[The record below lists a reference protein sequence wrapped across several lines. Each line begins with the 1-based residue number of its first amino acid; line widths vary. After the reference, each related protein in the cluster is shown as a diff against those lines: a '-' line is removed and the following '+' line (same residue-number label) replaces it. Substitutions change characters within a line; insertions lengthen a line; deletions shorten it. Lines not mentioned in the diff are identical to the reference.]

1 MAKGILSGSGIV
13 NFYDSNNNI
22 IVYSPTLM
30 DSAINSTIT
39 KEEARGGQGNALLG
53 NYYHTS
59 GFGITLTDPVFDLN
73 YLALNWGGAITAGAN
88 VQTVESITTTVIN
101 QITVTGT
108 PAPFTDTS
116 GIIGWYKLQ
125 SEDDS
130 SYRKID
136 FTNKTASVSN
146 LAVGTNICVKYPIVS
161 NSARMFKVNSQ
172 FIPSIVRAE
181 LVFGLFTSSTT
192 NTNQAEGTSSK
203 IGEIIVRVPKFQF
216 DGNVTLSLSS
226 TTNATV
232 PLTGAALVNYTGACD
247 GVGWYAEIVENI
259 KNQDEFENVIA
270 LAVADNDIQLV
281 TGQTTTLTVYK
292 IYNDGTVASP
302 VANSKLTF
310 TAESG
315 KTSTYTV
322 TADGIITAGSTAGD
336 GYIDIAVTS
345 KPTLNGSAYVTVTT
359 T

>member
-88 VQTVESITTTVIN
+88 VQTTESIVVTTAN
-101 QITVTGT
+101 QITVTGN
-108 PAPFTDTS
+108 PAPFTDIS
-116 GIIGWYKLQ
+116 GVIGWYKLQ

-136 FTNKTASVSN
+136 FTGK
-146 LAVGTNICVKYPIVS
+146 LALVPGLTVGTNICVKYPIIS
-161 NSARMFKVNSQ
+161 NSARMFRVNSQ

-181 LVFGLFTSSTT
+181 LVFGLFRASTT
-192 NTNQAEGTSSK
+192 NIGQVDSTSSK
-203 IGEIIVRVPKFQF
+203 IGDIIVRVPQFQF

-226 TTNATV
+226 TTNATTS
-232 PLTGAALVNYTGACD
+232 LTGSALANYTGACD
-247 GVGWYAEIVENI
+247 GQGWYAEIIENI
-259 KNQDEFENVIA
+259 FNQDEFANVIA
-270 LAVADNDIQLV
+270 IAVADGDVEL
-281 TGQTTTLTVYK
+281 TSGETTTLKVYK
-292 IYNDGTVASP
+292 IYNDGTNASL
-302 VANSKLTF
+302 VNNDKLTF
-310 TAESG
+310 SAEVG
-315 KTSTYTV
+315 KDTVYTV
-322 TADGIITAGSTAGD
+322 TADGVITAGTTAGA
-336 GYIDIAVTS
+336 GTIDIVVTS
-345 KPTLNGSAYVTVTT
+345 KPSLNTMAYVTVTV
-359 T
+359 